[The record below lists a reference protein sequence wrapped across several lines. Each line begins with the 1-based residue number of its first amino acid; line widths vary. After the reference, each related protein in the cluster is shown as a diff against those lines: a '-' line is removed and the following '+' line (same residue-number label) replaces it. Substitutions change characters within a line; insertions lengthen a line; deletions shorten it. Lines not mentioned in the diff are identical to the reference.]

1 MSASKRRGRREA
13 VGTFVPTDKN
23 EMVKAKASV
32 FIDYRNYHYY
42 LEKHAWEIDW
52 ERFKK
57 FLHRIFDVIEIYFY
71 EGMASKA
78 VFFHLHRRDSI
89 QDFIDMKEEKKE
101 YFNSLRQQGFKV
113 RKKLIGRI
121 YDERT
126 KEYKLKCNF
135 DVELTIDA
143 IGTLD
148 NYEVCVLCSGDGD
161 FIKLIRYLKGKRKR
175 VIVMAGEDRLSR
187 GSKKAANQVIY
198 LKNIKRDI
206 EDTS

>member
-1 MSASKRRGRREA
+1 MKNSKKRLSQKKTGKRSISS
-13 VGTFVPTDKN
+13 KS
-23 EMVKAKASV
+23 KASV
-32 FIDYRNYHYY
+32 FIDYRNYYYY

-71 EGMASKA
+71 EGVLSKA
-78 VFFHLHRRDSI
+78 VFFDLHPGASI
-89 QDFIDMKEEKKE
+89 QDFIYMKEKKKD
-101 YFNSLRQQGFKV
+101 YFNSLRQEGFKV

-121 YDERT
+121 YNAR
-126 KEYKLKCNF
+126 KKQYKHKCNF

-143 IGTLD
+143 INTLD

-161 FIKLIRYLKGKRKR
+161 FIKLIKYLKGKRKR
-175 VIVMAGEDRLSR
+175 VIVIAGEDRFSM
-187 GSKKAANQVIY
+187 GSEKAANQVIY

>member
-1 MSASKRRGRREA
+1 
-13 VGTFVPTDKN
+13 
-23 EMVKAKASV
+23 V

-52 ERFKK
+52 ERFKTFLDEMYDVVEVYYYDGMPSK
-57 FLHRIFDVIEIYFY
+57 AAFFDLHRW
-71 EGMASKA
+71 ASMK
-78 VFFHLHRRDSI
+78 
-89 QDFIDMKEEKKE
+89 DFIDMKEEKKS
-101 YFNSLRQQGFKV
+101 YFNSLRQKGFKV
-113 RKKLIGRI
+113 RRKLIGRI
-121 YDERT
+121 YDTRMRR
-126 KEYKLKCNF
+126 YKHKCNF

-143 IGTLD
+143 IDSLD

-175 VIVMAGEDRLSR
+175 VIVIAGKDRLSS
-187 GSKKAANQVIY
+187 GSEKAANQVIY